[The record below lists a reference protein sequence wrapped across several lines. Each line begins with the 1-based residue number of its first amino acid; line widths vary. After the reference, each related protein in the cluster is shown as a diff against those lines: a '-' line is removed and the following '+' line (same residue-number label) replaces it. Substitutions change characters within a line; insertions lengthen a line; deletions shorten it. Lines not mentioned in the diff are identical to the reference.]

1 MAQKPEQTSEE
12 IEAGII
18 QELETSGFGDDY
30 LILHQRTDIPDLMRA
45 MDVMIFPSL
54 SEGLGIVAI
63 EAQAAGTHC
72 LMSEGVPEGAVIS
85 NYAERMSLERSP
97 EEWAEKAIA
106 MCEDTSPLDGSK
118 LEQWD
123 MKNVVNELLE
133 HYRMELTK

>member
-1 MAQKPEQTSEE
+1 MVQTTESTAEE
-12 IEAGII
+12 IESGVIR
-18 QELETSGFGDDY
+18 ELESSGFGDDY
-30 LILHQRTDIPDLMRA
+30 LILHQRTDIPDLMRT

-54 SEGLGIVAI
+54 NEGLGIVAI

-97 EEWAEKAIA
+97 EEWAEKAVA
-106 MCEDTSPLDGSK
+106 MCEDTSPFDGSN

-123 MKNVVNELLE
+123 MKNVVNELLGY
-133 HYRMELTK
+133 YRKELTQ

>member
-1 MAQKPEQTSEE
+1 MAQKPEQTSDE
-12 IEAGII
+12 IESGII

-54 SEGLGIVAI
+54 REGLGIAAI